1 MFIKCLYKYSFF
13 VDELSAAL
21 DKIEEQK
28 GQVVIQRSDDDIQ
41 KIADQVKLRHYEKA
55 TKFEKNLPHVLAKQ
69 LFLLSNFKT
78 SGRFFQIFETFTE
91 NLNFNV

>member
-1 MFIKCLYKYSFF
+1 MFIQIFFF

-41 KIADQVKLRHYEKA
+41 KIADQVTHWTYSRSTKLDG
-55 TKFEKNLPHVLAKQ
+55 PH
-69 LFLLSNFKT
+69 SEHT
-78 SGRFFQIFETFTE
+78 S
-91 NLNFNV
+91 

>member
-1 MFIKCLYKYSFF
+1 MIESAHFHSYLDPRSTQSENDPVDKKGVLKMFIKCLYKYSFF

-41 KIADQVKLRHYEKA
+41 KIADQVTHW
-55 TKFEKNLPHVLAKQ
+55 
-69 LFLLSNFKT
+69 
-78 SGRFFQIFETFTE
+78 TF
-91 NLNFNV
+91 

>member
-41 KIADQVKLRHYEKA
+41 KIADQVNTLD
-55 TKFEKNLPHVLAKQ
+55 
-69 LFLLSNFKT
+69 FLTPNPF
-78 SGRFFQIFETFTE
+78 III
-91 NLNFNV
+91 NVSSVVEF

>member
-41 KIADQVKLRHYEKA
+41 KIADQVTHWTYWL
-55 TKFEKNLPHVLAKQ
+55 Q
-69 LFLLSNFKT
+69 ILSYI
-78 SGRFFQIFETFTE
+78 S
-91 NLNFNV
+91 

>member
-1 MFIKCLYKYSFF
+1 MFIQIFFF

-41 KIADQVKLRHYEKA
+41 KIADQVTHWSYCLKI
-55 TKFEKNLPHVLAKQ
+55 
-69 LFLLSNFKT
+69 LS
-78 SGRFFQIFETFTE
+78 
-91 NLNFNV
+91 

>member
-41 KIADQVKLRHYEKA
+41 KIADQVTHWSYCLKI
-55 TKFEKNLPHVLAKQ
+55 
-69 LFLLSNFKT
+69 LS
-78 SGRFFQIFETFTE
+78 
-91 NLNFNV
+91 